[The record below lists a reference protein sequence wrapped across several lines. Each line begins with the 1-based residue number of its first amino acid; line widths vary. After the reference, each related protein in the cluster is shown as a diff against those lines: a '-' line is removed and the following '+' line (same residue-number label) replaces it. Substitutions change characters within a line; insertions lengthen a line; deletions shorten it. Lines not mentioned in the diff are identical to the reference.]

1 MNERTARLRN
11 FKEFIY
17 DHYETLTS
25 KEAMLVTYYYI
36 RMEYAINKAAK
47 QTRKIGRFY
56 KKLDD
61 LSMTVNFRKQLNSLL

>member
-1 MNERTARLRN
+1 MNERTARLRD

-25 KEAMLVTYYYI
+25 KEVILMTYYHI
-36 RMEYAINKAAK
+36 RMEYALNKAAK
-47 QTRKIGRFY
+47 QVRKIERFY

-61 LSMTVNFRKQLNSLL
+61 LSTTVNFRKQLNSLL